1 MSIIRLE
8 NIFKSF
14 GERNLFTNLS
24 MEIDQGDFVSIM
36 GESGAGKTT
45 LLNIIGMLEQPDKG
59 SVTICGQQ
67 SLGFSSRTATML
79 RRNHISYLMQ
89 NYGLVDTET
98 VEYNLAI
105 SARFKKLSK
114 AQKKL
119 LFSSALEQIGLP
131 GYEKRKIYT
140 LSGGEQQRVALAKI
154 IVKSPQ
160 LILADEPTGI
170 VVFCINQSVYI
181 KRIVAV
187 AGDTVQL
194 TDCRVY
200 VNGVYVYPYTCD
212 IDSQI
217 EYHLEEGQYFVLG
230 DNGEASIDS
239 RDFGVISENQL
250 LGKAIAF

>member
-105 SARFKKLSK
+105 SARVKKLSK

-160 LILADEPTGI
+160 LILADEPTGSLDARNRDTVLAALRHFNEEGKTI
-170 VVFCINQSVYI
+170 VVVTH
-181 KRIVAV
+181 
-187 AGDTVQL
+187 DPTVNA
-194 TDCRVY
+194 CAKKH
-200 VNGVYVYPYTCD
+200 
-212 IDSQI
+212 I
-217 EYHLEEGQYFVLG
+217 HL
-230 DNGEASIDS
+230 
-239 RDFGVISENQL
+239 
-250 LGKAIAF
+250 

>member
-140 LSGGEQQRVALAKI
+140 LSGGEQQRVALAK
-154 IVKSPQ
+154 S
-160 LILADEPTGI
+160 LS
-170 VVFCINQSVYI
+170 NHRS
-181 KRIVAV
+181 
-187 AGDTVQL
+187 
-194 TDCRVY
+194 
-200 VNGVYVYPYTCD
+200 
-212 IDSQI
+212 
-217 EYHLEEGQYFVLG
+217 
-230 DNGEASIDS
+230 
-239 RDFGVISENQL
+239 
-250 LGKAIAF
+250 

>member
-140 LSGGEQQRVALAKI
+140 LSGGEQQRGALAKI
-154 IVKSPQ
+154 IV
-160 LILADEPTGI
+160 
-170 VVFCINQSVYI
+170 
-181 KRIVAV
+181 
-187 AGDTVQL
+187 
-194 TDCRVY
+194 
-200 VNGVYVYPYTCD
+200 
-212 IDSQI
+212 
-217 EYHLEEGQYFVLG
+217 
-230 DNGEASIDS
+230 
-239 RDFGVISENQL
+239 
-250 LGKAIAF
+250 